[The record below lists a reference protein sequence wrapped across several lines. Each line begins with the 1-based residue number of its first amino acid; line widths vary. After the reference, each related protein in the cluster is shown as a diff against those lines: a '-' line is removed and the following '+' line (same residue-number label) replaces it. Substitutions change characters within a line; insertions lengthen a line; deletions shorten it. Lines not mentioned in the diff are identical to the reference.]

1 MDKNEINRNILKKT
15 AQYVRGHM
23 ANDCTGHDW
32 WHIKRVHDLALKIN
46 FYENKDVFTI
56 RMISLLHDL
65 YDDKFSDLDTRDG
78 IINLMQ
84 ELNVIDS
91 IETHT
96 LENIL
101 FSVENLG
108 YKGGF
113 NNTAISAEGQI
124 VQDSDRLDSIGA
136 IGIARVF
143 AYGGKKGIPIYDP
156 EMGIIDVTSE
166 EDYRKGKRH
175 SINHFY
181 EKLLKISET
190 MNTEEGKR
198 IAIKRTQILKDFLK
212 EFYSEW
218 NLDNTHLHLENIEQ
232 EQK

>member
-1 MDKNEINRNILKKT
+1 MINRDEIDKNTLRTT
-15 AQYVRGHM
+15 ATYVRQHM
-23 ANDCTGHDW
+23 DDDSTGHDW

-46 FYENKDVFTI
+46 MSQHRDVFTI
-56 RMISLLHDL
+56 RMIALLHDL
-65 YDDKFSDLDTRDG
+65 YDDKFSDLNTRDSLVKLMEKLD
-78 IINLMQ
+78 IIDYV
-84 ELNVIDS
+84 EP
-91 IETHT
+91 TT

-101 FSVENLG
+101 HSIEHLG

-113 NNTAISAEGQI
+113 NHTKISPEGQI

-156 EMGIIDVTSE
+156 EMGIINVNFE
-166 EDYRKGKRH
+166 EDYRTGKRH

-181 EKLLKISET
+181 EKLLKIGET
-190 MNTEEGKR
+190 MNTDEGKR
-198 IAIKRTQILKDFLK
+198 IAIKRTQVLKDFLD

-218 NLDNTHLHLENIEQ
+218 NLEDKHLETYNFES
-232 EQK
+232 ER